1 VTYVCTLSN
10 QTGTVSV
17 NLNGTFFEGDGP
29 QFVLVNDVAILQA
42 PYDSN
47 GNEQSML
54 ADLKFC
60 TDQFTLRGQFKDGWG
75 SLNWN
80 SPTTNAEKLLAL
92 YRLETVPL
100 VLTWPVS
107 GTIQY
112 CSFLNLTLGEQGGYG
127 ATISYNII
135 LQFVAAT

>member
-1 VTYVCTLSN
+1 MTYVCTLSN

-42 PYDSN
+42 PYDGQ
-47 GNEQSML
+47 GNEQSLL

-107 GTIQY
+107 GPCNIAVSSTSPSENRAVMGQP
-112 CSFLNLTLGEQGGYG
+112 FLT
-127 ATISYNII
+127 
-135 LQFVAAT
+135 V